1 MNTLAKTPTQGLA
14 HFTPQQLNLIQR
26 TTARDCNP
34 AEFDEFMHV
43 CNRTN
48 LDPLRRQIYAVIY
61 NKNNAQKRQMVIIIG
76 IDGYRAIADRSGN
89 YRPADKSTEF
99 VCKDDLKGPT
109 NPLGIESATV
119 TLYKFSHGDW
129 FPVVA
134 TAYWDEYAPITTPDN
149 QFDWIETGDTWP
161 DTGKPKKTKVPKEGA
176 VAVLDT
182 SSKWPK
188 MPRQMIEKCAT
199 AKAHRAGWPD
209 DFSGTYDEAELDQ
222 MKTVELSASEWAEH
236 AATEDRLVKIGGKN
250 AIMFDFP
257 NDDLGLR
264 MVPIGELPDKVFEFL
279 KENPDQVEYL
289 EDRNRV
295 PLQEFWALNKSDA
308 LEVKKAIETAK
319 AKSSE

>member
-1 MNTLAKTPTQGLA
+1 MNMLATKNQQGLS

-26 TTARDCNP
+26 TAAKDCNP

-43 CNRTN
+43 CDRTN
-48 LDPLRRQIYAVIY
+48 LDPLRRQIYALVY
-61 NKNNAQKRQMVIIIG
+61 NKNNSSKRQMVIIIG

-89 YRPADKSTEF
+89 YRPADKPTEF
-99 VCKDDLKGPT
+99 VYKDELKGPA

-119 TLYKFSHGDW
+119 ALYKHSHGDW

-134 TAYWDEYAPITTPDN
+134 TAYWDEYAPIKDKAWDDDAKRMVDCAP
-149 QFDWIETGDTWP
+149 
-161 DTGKPKKTKVPKEGA
+161 
-176 VAVLDT
+176 VLDDKT
-182 SSKWPK
+182 KWPK
-188 MPRQMIEKCAT
+188 MPRQMIEKCAQ

-236 AATEDRLVKIGGKN
+236 HATEDRLVKIGGKN

-257 NDDLGLR
+257 DDELGLR
-264 MVPIGELPDKVFEFL
+264 MVPIGELPDKIMAFL
-279 KENPDQVEYL
+279 KEHPDQAEYI

-295 PLQEFWALNKSDA
+295 PLQEFWALHKSDA

-319 AKSSE
+319 AQHNSAPAQDGS